1 MEDEECVMLQDDE
14 YEPCFSDDEKEKQYY
29 ASKSRHFHWN
39 FHSIKGKIQE
49 TKSLPEN
56 DLMRFRKMLLR
67 GILFIFVCFKKAN
80 ITSF

>member
-39 FHSIKGKIQE
+39 FQSIRRIQE

-56 DLMRFRKMLLR
+56 DRMKFRKMLLR
-67 GILFIFVCFKKAN
+67 GTLFLLLF
-80 ITSF
+80 